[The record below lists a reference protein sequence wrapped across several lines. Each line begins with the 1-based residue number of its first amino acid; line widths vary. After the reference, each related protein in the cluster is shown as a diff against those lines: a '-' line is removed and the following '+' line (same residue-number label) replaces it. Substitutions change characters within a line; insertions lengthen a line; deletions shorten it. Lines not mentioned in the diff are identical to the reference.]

1 MEGKL
6 NILITGKDPSLQPLI
21 LHSSLVDSYDIYFSE
36 SLDSLLDTVRNNN
49 ISIVLLNMDRDLNR
63 TKNTLKE
70 LKAFD
75 SLLAIIIV
83 GETLP
88 SEDVMEIIRCGAK
101 DYLVKPL
108 KLDFLQKSLMEIEEK
123 ISLRKETFRLEK
135 RLEKKYSFQ
144 GIIGKSPYMLEIFSL
159 IEKVAKHFT
168 TILISGETG
177 TGKELIAQS
186 IQKLNQPLN
195 PTLILCDSASIPDNL
210 FESELFGYIKGA
222 FTGADRDKK
231 GLFEEAHKGVIFL
244 DELAEVP
251 LHVQSK
257 LLRVLDY
264 HQFRPL
270 GSNITKTVDVKVIA
284 ITNRDLRDMV
294 RRGLFREDL
303 YHRLNKLEIHI
314 PPLRERREDI
324 PLLVRYFLALSR
336 KRLSKNL
343 KGISRQAQKVFLQY
357 EWPGNVRELKNVIES
372 AALMAKKDFL
382 DISDLPKYLQKTSS
396 STSRIPL
403 IDRTRL
409 TTLDEL
415 EKEYISHL
423 LKITENNLRKT
434 AGILKISRTT
444 LYNKLKK
451 YEIPIRQ

>member
-6 NILITGKDPSLQPLI
+6 NILITGEDPSLQPLI
-21 LHSSLVDSYDIYFSE
+21 LRSSLVDSYDIYFSE
-36 SLDSLLDTVRNNN
+36 SLDGLLDTVKNNN

-63 TKNTLKE
+63 TINTLKE

-88 SEDVMEIIRCGAK
+88 PENVMEIIRCGAK

-168 TILISGETG
+168 TILITGETG

-186 IQKLNQPLN
+186 IHKLNQPQN

-222 FTGADRDKK
+222 FTGADKDKK

-284 ITNRDLRDMV
+284 VTNRDLRDMV

-324 PLLVRYFLALSR
+324 PLLVRHFLALSR